1 MTDVL
6 RVEDLRAGYGAG
18 DVLRGVG
25 FSLARGEVCAL
36 LGENGSGKTTLLRT
50 ACGLLPYRGNC
61 KLGGDEVRALSD
73 RARSQRI
80 GWMPQ
85 RGGAELPLTGL
96 DAVLMGFNP
105 ELSPLQ
111 SPTKAQRARAM
122 ALLTELGAA
131 EFAERDFTRLSAG
144 QRQWLLFARALV
156 RDVELLALDEPEG
169 ALDLARRRAM
179 FQTLRARA
187 AGGCGV
193 LMSGHDVNA
202 ALRWADRLLLMRGGE
217 LCAQVALRTASR
229 GEAEAALRAAFGPV
243 ELIEHGGRYLMAEV
257 EI

>member
-1 MTDVL
+1 
-6 RVEDLRAGYGAG
+6 
-18 DVLRGVG
+18 
-25 FSLARGEVCAL
+25 
-36 LGENGSGKTTLLRT
+36 
-50 ACGLLPYRGNC
+50 
-61 KLGGDEVRALSD
+61 
-73 RARSQRI
+73 
-80 GWMPQ
+80 MPQ

-105 ELSPLQ
+105 ELGALH
-111 SPTKAQRARAM
+111 SPTRAQRARATE
-122 ALLTELGAA
+122 LLAELGAA
-131 EFAERDFTRLSAG
+131 ELSERDFTRLSAG

-179 FQTLRARA
+179 FRVLRARA
-187 AGGCGV
+187 AEGCGV

-217 LCAQVALRTASR
+217 LCAQADLRTASR
-229 GEAEAALRAAFGPV
+229 GEVEAALRAAFGPV

-257 EI
+257 EE